1 MALGFSVTLSEKE
14 RLGSFPSSLEI
25 ERVLHALESIRNE
38 DFEIPDLVVQKG
50 ICSATWPTFTVS
62 YLPEDGFL
70 IVVANYLGHF
80 TCPLTIKSDI
90 FHKIR

>member
-1 MALGFSVTLSEKE
+1 MALGFSATLSAKKL
-14 RLGSFPSSLEI
+14 LGIFSRSLEI
-25 ERVLHALESIRNE
+25 KCVLDALESIRNE